1 MSHVAE
7 PEPHASARDDAAE
20 VRASVARHAS
30 RSPLDFGPLARPAR
44 RSLGGDHPGEPG
56 TMLPPFRDHHVH
68 LMIIGADALRDT
80 GIASVVDLGGPLED
94 IASYAQREGLP
105 HVDFAGEFLTAPG
118 GYPSGRSWAAEG
130 SVREL
135 EAVEGAGRSSLPTPV
150 QTAIDEQLAF
160 GASVIKVALNSAVG
174 PVFDRATL
182 DVIVA
187 TAHARGLPVVAHV
200 EGEGMSRLAI
210 EAGVDAL
217 AHTPFTER
225 VDDEL
230 VARAAARGQ
239 CWISTLHVTSH
250 GEPSTELDCA
260 LDNLSRFRSSGGRV
274 LYGTDLGNGDQPLG
288 VNPDELVALVR
299 AGLGAS
305 DLVAA
310 ITDPWPG
317 PDVPLDGI
325 ATFIPGTPP
334 AALDEVPEWLASA
347 VIVPIEDLELR

>member
-7 PEPHASARDDAAE
+7 PDPHASAPDRAADR
-20 VRASVARHAS
+20 RASVARHVS

-68 LMIIGADALRDT
+68 LMIVGADALRDS

-118 GYPSGRSWAAEG
+118 GYPVGRPWAAEG

-160 GASVIKVALNSAVG
+160 GASIIKVALNSVAG

-182 DVIVA
+182 VVIVA
-187 TAHARGLPVVAHV
+187 TAHAHGLPVVAHV
-200 EGEGMSRLAI
+200 EGDGMSRLAI

-217 AHTPFTER
+217 AHTPFTELL
-225 VDDEL
+225 DDEL

-239 CWISTLHVTSH
+239 CWISTLHVSGH
-250 GEPSTELDCA
+250 GEPTPELEFA
-260 LDNLSRFRSSGGRV
+260 LDNLSRFRAAGGRV

-299 AGLGAS
+299 AGLEAS

-310 ITDPWPG
+310 LTDPWPG

>member
-7 PEPHASARDDAAE
+7 PEPHASDRDRAAE
-20 VRASVARHAS
+20 GRASVDRHAS
-30 RSPLDFGPLARPAR
+30 TSPLDFGPLARPAR

-68 LMIIGADALRDT
+68 LMIVGAEALRDT
-80 GIASVVDLGGPLED
+80 DIASVVDLGGPLED
-94 IASYAQREGLP
+94 IASYARREGLP

-118 GYPSGRSWAAEG
+118 GYPVGRSWAAEG

-150 QTAIDEQLAF
+150 QTAIDEQRAF
-160 GASVIKVALNSAVG
+160 GASVIKVALNSAAG
-174 PVFDRATL
+174 PVFDRKTL

-187 TAHARGLPVVAHV
+187 TAHAHGLPVVAHV
-200 EGEGMSRLAI
+200 EGDGMSRLAI
-210 EAGVDAL
+210 EAGIDAL
-217 AHTPFTER
+217 AHTPFTEQ

-230 VARAAARGQ
+230 VARAAAGRQ
-239 CWISTLHVTSH
+239 CWISTLNALGH
-250 GEPSTELDCA
+250 GEASPELECA
-260 LDNLSRFRSSGGRV
+260 LDNLSRFRAAGGRV

-288 VNPDELVALVR
+288 VNPDELAALVS

-305 DLVAA
+305 DLIAA
-310 ITDPWPG
+310 LTDPWPG
-317 PDVPLDGI
+317 PPVPLNGI
-325 ATFIPGTPP
+325 ATFVAGTPP
-334 AALDEVPEWLASA
+334 TALDDVPEWLASA